1 MFAACIT
8 LSGWAGME
16 EYIFT
21 GETPMD
27 IAFQINE
34 VQDIL
39 CLAGMASSMEKK
51 KNKKNV
57 EKLQEFAER
66 YLDEAINRED
76 IEKLD
81 INLSIGDIKC
91 NEIIEG
97 DSAEEQLKAKY
108 PNATVQ

>member
-1 MFAACIT
+1 MLAACIT
-8 LSGWAGME
+8 LSGWAGRE
-16 EYIFT
+16 EYVFT
-21 GETPMD
+21 GETPME
-27 IAFQINE
+27 IALKINE

-39 CLAGMASSMEKK
+39 CLAGMAPSMEKK